1 MLDLASPRRR
11 KIKFG
16 GPSPIKQC
24 VPAQFPPAGTAKC
37 LHAVRHE
44 AGNNLRLIRVLLSN
58 DFSEFRQRELCG
70 AMGKETKR
78 SPDRF
83 DRDIRAADA
92 LELARLMP
100 PGPERNGALKLCA
113 RV

>member
-1 MLDLASPRRR
+1 
-11 KIKFG
+11 
-16 GPSPIKQC
+16 
-24 VPAQFPPAGTAKC
+24 
-37 LHAVRHE
+37 
-44 AGNNLRLIRVLLSN
+44 LLSN
-58 DFSEFRQRELCG
+58 DFSKFGQRELCG

-78 SPDRF
+78 SPDRL

-113 RV
+113 RVQTVAAGVPTLYLKLPQSPENARAGRRRAKADRHGGGKCRRAAA